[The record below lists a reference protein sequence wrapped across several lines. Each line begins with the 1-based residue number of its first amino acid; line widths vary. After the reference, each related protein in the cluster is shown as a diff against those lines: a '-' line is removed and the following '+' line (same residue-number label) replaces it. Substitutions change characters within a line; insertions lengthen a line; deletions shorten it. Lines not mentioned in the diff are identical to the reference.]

1 LQLQI
6 NMEREKNRDAKLRI
20 ADFDKIRNNAIAQL
34 RVLQGQ
40 RDRSIV
46 NNDDISKDF
55 QRKMGMVKALETE
68 IYVAHDRIQ
77 KCIDEIER
85 L

>member
-1 LQLQI
+1 
-6 NMEREKNRDAKLRI
+6 MEREKNRDAKLRI